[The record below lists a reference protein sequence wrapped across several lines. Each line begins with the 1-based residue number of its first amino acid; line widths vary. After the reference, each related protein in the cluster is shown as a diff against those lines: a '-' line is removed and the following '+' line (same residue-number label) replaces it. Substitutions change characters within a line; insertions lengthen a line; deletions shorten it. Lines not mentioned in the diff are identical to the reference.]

1 MVMIISIGFWQ
12 MVSSQAAT
20 QLNKFGWGTVVFEIV
35 SQNVSFESCCSQYL
49 KALRKLDNSK
59 LGSTQQ

>member
-12 MVSSQAAT
+12 MVSFQAAT

-35 SQNVSFESCCSQYL
+35 SQKFPL
-49 KALRKLDNSK
+49 KAAARNISKKHAARNISK
-59 LGSTQQ
+59 L